1 MDFAVMSA
9 MLRCGLL
16 LLIAVVL
23 LSAHNTSA
31 NNSRPPRNND
41 ISNMADALR
50 YLQDLDAYYGDRAR
64 ARYDYCWKSKPRR
77 MINKITMLF
86 DHRFGKRAPLVQLL
100 RQHLLENPE
109 LVSNLNKDKI

>member
-1 MDFAVMSA
+1 MST
-9 MLRCGLL
+9 MLRCSFLL
-16 LLIAVVL
+16 IIAVVL

-31 NNSRPPRNND
+31 SNSRPPRNND

-64 ARYDYCWKSKPRR
+64 AR
-77 MINKITMLF
+77 
-86 DHRFGKRAPLVQLL
+86 FGKRAPLVQLL

-109 LVSNLNKDKI
+109 LLHNSEFKAGDEVY